1 MLLDKVSDAYFL
13 LNPPIPS
20 SAEKKMYTLLKDILP
35 TYISVGHRPTLIS
48 HHDFKLSLREGL
60 GHISEI
66 PPGSSVADEG
76 FILT

>member
-1 MLLDKVSDAYFL
+1 
-13 LNPPIPS
+13 
-20 SAEKKMYTLLKDILP
+20 MYTLLKELSP

-60 GHISEI
+60 GQISDI
-66 PPGSSVADEG
+66 PPGTSVVDEG